1 MIRTKSLTNN
11 IYSEIRFEF
20 ANMYYLNTKLQY
32 KVVLIKISFNNQ
44 VSILGKAKLGETTML
59 QSSFV
64 IFTQACIFCTVKL
77 SSKCSMITNC
87 RKLLKRALFTDCR
100 RALSTCI
107 YNVSQQKWLQG
118 QGKVW
123 KSGGWGGIIDT
134 RSFDGTGF
142 VSNSAKIWRGN
153 CQQLI
158 PLPPAPYSA
167 GPAYCSVGV
176 EGSEP

>member
-20 ANMYYLNTKLQY
+20 VNMYYLNTKLQY

-100 RALSTCI
+100 RALSSCI
-107 YNVSQQKWLQG
+107 YNVSQQKWLHTRA
-118 QGKVW
+118 
-123 KSGGWGGIIDT
+123 GGRYENLGGGHHYY
-134 RSFDGTGF
+134 RVF
-142 VSNSAKIWRGN
+142 
-153 CQQLI
+153 
-158 PLPPAPYSA
+158 
-167 GPAYCSVGV
+167 
-176 EGSEP
+176 